1 MAHSVL
7 NKIVRIILLSFAT
20 RRLTSLIVHDEIVRP
35 LRERVIT
42 KFPPETTKIGYLITC
57 VKCVSVWAAIVVL
70 ALDYLFDN
78 VSLEESR
85 TEVRSRSLGGFLLDM
100 MTLSEITII
109 AENTER
115 TSSTSMFD

>member
-7 NKIVRIILLSFAT
+7 SKIVRIILLALAT
-20 RRLTSLIVHDEIVRP
+20 RRLTRLIVNDKIMERP
-35 LRERVIT
+35 RQLIFDRNNEYLS
-42 KFPPETTKIGYLITC
+42 YLITC

-70 ALDYLFDN
+70 ALDYLSDN
-78 VSLEESR
+78 VSLEKSR

>member
-1 MAHSVL
+1 MAYSVL
-7 NKIVRIILLSFAT
+7 SKVVRIILLSFAT
-20 RRLTSLIVHDEIVRP
+20 RRLTSLIVHDEIVRS
-35 LRERVIT
+35 LRERVVA

-70 ALDYLFDN
+70 ALDYLSDN